1 MRRTGMEREITD
13 TELTAKGW
21 GLCVSAAFF
30 EEAAVLLG
38 FGIEIL
44 EAPFLVLL
52 FLWFLF
58 TVLTGAALIAASNA
72 AWDACTGNTEALQK
86 ERRVQ
91 CMEAILI
98 RHQKRRWNFQRLLEV
113 SAGIWYDGDSVKR
126 K

>member
-38 FGIEIL
+38 FGIQIL

-72 AWDACTGNTEALQK
+72 AGSVGRMYRKYRSFAKRAPCAVYGGNFDTASEKTVEFSTA
-86 ERRVQ
+86 
-91 CMEAILI
+91 
-98 RHQKRRWNFQRLLEV
+98 
-113 SAGIWYDGDSVKR
+113 S
-126 K
+126 